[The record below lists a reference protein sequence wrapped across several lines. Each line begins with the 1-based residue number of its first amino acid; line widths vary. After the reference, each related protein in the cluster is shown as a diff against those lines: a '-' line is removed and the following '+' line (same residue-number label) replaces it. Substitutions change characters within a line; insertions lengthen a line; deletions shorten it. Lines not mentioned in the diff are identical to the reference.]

1 MKYFTIKEL
10 TKSSTALT
18 LGIDN
23 TPSEEV
29 VCNLTTLVNEVLD
42 PAREM
47 IGCPI
52 IVSSGYRS
60 PELNKR
66 IGGAKNSQH
75 MTGCAVDI
83 QLKDRTRHKEL
94 FGILQ
99 TMDFDQLI
107 DEYNLSWIH
116 CSYVSKEKNRHN
128 VLETVVKDGHTTY
141 RKIK

>member
-1 MKYFTIKEL
+1 MKHFTIKEL

-23 TPSEEV
+23 TPSQEV
-29 VCNLTTLVNEVLD
+29 IINLTNLVNEVLD
-42 PAREM
+42 SAREI

-66 IGGAKNSQH
+66 IGGAQNSQH

-83 QLKDRTRHKEL
+83 QLKDRSRHKEL
-94 FGILQ
+94 FEILK

-107 DEYNLSWIH
+107 DEYDLSWIH
-116 CSYVSKEKNRHN
+116 ISYVSPEKNRHN
-128 VLETVVKDGHTTY
+128 ILETVVKNGKTTY
-141 RKIK
+141 RKIN